1 MLFEVDKCKQEV
13 VAVAQYFF
21 YDNFIYALCAPTIL
35 LFPFKIKMHQKT
47 LTLYFLG
54 LLPPWDI
61 SLKLGFNRPSTP

>member
-21 YDNFIYALCAPTIL
+21 YDNFIYALCAPTI